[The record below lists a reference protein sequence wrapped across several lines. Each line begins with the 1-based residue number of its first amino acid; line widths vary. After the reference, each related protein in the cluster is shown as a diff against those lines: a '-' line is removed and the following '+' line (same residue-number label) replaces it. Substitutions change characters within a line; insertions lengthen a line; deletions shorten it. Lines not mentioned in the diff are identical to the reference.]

1 MTWDLLHRLADAA
14 ELIGFLVLIWKGNRA
29 INRIL
34 DVLEQFPP
42 HRHENGLILFPKGF
56 EPGMVQRGRGPTA

>member
-1 MTWDLLHRLADAA
+1 MNWDYIHRAADFV

-29 INRIL
+29 INRII
-34 DVLEQFPP
+34 DVLADFPP

-56 EPGMVQRGRGPTA
+56 SPGEVKRVGNT